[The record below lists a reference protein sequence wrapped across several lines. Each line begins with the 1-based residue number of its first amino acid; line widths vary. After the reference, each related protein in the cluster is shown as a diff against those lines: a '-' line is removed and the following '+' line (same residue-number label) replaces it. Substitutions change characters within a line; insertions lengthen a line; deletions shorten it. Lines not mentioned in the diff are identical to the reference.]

1 MANATIRVRPETRAK
16 LLNLADAMG
25 KNIPEVVES
34 AVDALERRQ
43 FLLGLAADFE
53 SLRNNAEAWKQELAE
68 RAEWDAAM
76 PDQGAD

>member
-1 MANATIRVRPETRAK
+1 VANATIRVRPETRAK
-16 LLNLADAMG
+16 LQNLAEAMG
-25 KNIPEVVES
+25 KGIPEVVES

-43 FLLGLAADFE
+43 FLLGLASDFE
-53 SLRNNAEAWKQELAE
+53 ALQNNPEAWSQELAE